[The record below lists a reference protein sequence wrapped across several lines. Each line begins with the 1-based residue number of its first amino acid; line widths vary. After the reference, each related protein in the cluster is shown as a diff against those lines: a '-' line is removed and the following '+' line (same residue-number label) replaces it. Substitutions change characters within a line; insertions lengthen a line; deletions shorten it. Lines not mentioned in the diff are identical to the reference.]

1 MIEQLHP
8 HQLHLV
14 RGGAA
19 SSASNTA
26 CDEIELLIM
35 DAIACGRRIGEQQ
48 HYRSGWR
55 WGVVCGMFAGLL
67 VSSAAV
73 LFIGGM
79 A

>member
-1 MIEQLHP
+1 MIELHP

-19 SSASNTA
+19 SGAPSTPG
-26 CDEIELLIM
+26 DEIDLLII

-55 WGVVCGMFAGLL
+55 WGVVCGIFAGLL
-67 VSSAAV
+67 LSSAAV
-73 LFIGGM
+73 VLGGVL
-79 A
+79 